1 MNSHAASPSKQVDLT
16 TCDRELIH
24 CPGLIQPHGVLLA
37 IPDLEGPITF
47 VSANTEAFLK
57 RPLEDVLGGRLRDVL
72 APDQA
77 DMLIRV
83 LQDDPVDRLPR
94 YLCPVRIGGQTYNA
108 VAHRFRGP
116 IILELEP
123 CPTNVRVSFAA
134 LYPLV
139 SRFTNR
145 LQDAQKLEE
154 FYRLTVQEVRRLTG
168 FDRAL
173 IYQFDE
179 QFNGTVVAEDRND
192 RLPSYLDLRFPAAD
206 IPRQARELYRVMR
219 TRLIVDTEYE
229 PVPIVAASSSG
240 DALDLTYSTLRSVSP
255 VHVEYMRNMDTPA
268 SMSISIVQAGRLWG
282 LICCHHHEPRFVP
295 FEVRAACDSLGQV
308 VAMQLS
314 ARQSRIDYEKR
325 LEHRAGHTKLLA
337 QMAGE
342 PDFMVSLAANP
353 QTLLDYVSA
362 RGAAIV
368 TPDRCTL
375 VGRTPDED
383 QVRALADWLFTDCR
397 QEVYSSHMLA
407 QEFPAAKGYQTIAS
421 GLLAVSISQIHAGYL
436 MWFRPEVKQTVTWG
450 GDPRKVVDGE
460 RISPRKS
467 FEAWKDLVS
476 GQALAWSDSEVE
488 AASDLRN
495 SIVGIVLRA
504 AEERAELTSELERS
518 NKELEAFSYSVSHD
532 LRAPFRHIVGFSELL
547 REQAFDRLTEEE
559 RRYIDTVI
567 SSAEFAGALVD
578 NLLTYSRMGRS
589 KLDRVRVDM
598 NKLVQEVRNDL
609 STEERGRQIDWHVD
623 ELPNVQGDLMMLRL
637 AVQNLLANALKYT
650 RDRAKAV
657 IQVTCERHP
666 GEYVFAVCDNGVG
679 FDMDYVEKLFGVFQ
693 RLHRSEEFEGTGI
706 GLANVRRIVARH
718 GGRTWAEGRPG
729 EGASFFFTLPT
740 DRSSTAG

>member
-1 MNSHAASPSKQVDLT
+1 MSSRAASSIQQVDLT
-16 TCDRELIH
+16 TCDREPIH
-24 CPGLIQPHGVLLA
+24 RPGLIQPHGLLLA
-37 IPDLEGPITF
+37 IPELEGPITF
-47 VSANTEAFLK
+47 ASDNTEAFLN
-57 RPLEDVLGGRLRDVL
+57 RPLQNVLGGRLRDVL
-72 APDQA
+72 EPTQA
-77 DMLIRV
+77 DALIRV
-83 LQDDPVDRLPR
+83 LKDDPVDRLPR
-94 YLCPVRIGGQTYNA
+94 YLCPVQVGDKTYNA

-123 CPTNVRVSFAA
+123 CPANVRVSFAA

-145 LQDAQKLEE
+145 LQDAEKLED

-179 QFNGTVVAEDRND
+179 HFNGTVVAEDRND

-206 IPRQARELYRVMR
+206 IPQQARELYRLMR
-219 TRLIVDTEYE
+219 TRLIVDAEYE
-229 PVPIVAASSSG
+229 PVPIVAAGSSS

-268 SMSISIVQAGRLWG
+268 SMSISIAQAGQLWG

-314 ARQSRIDYEKR
+314 ARQSRIDYEQR
-325 LEHRAGHTKLLA
+325 LEHRASHTKLLA

-342 PDFMVSLAANP
+342 PDFIASLASIP
-353 QTLLDYVSA
+353 QALMDYVSA
-362 RGAAIV
+362 QGAAIV
-368 TPDRCTL
+368 MPERCTL
-375 VGRTPDED
+375 VGKTPDED
-383 QVRALADWLFTDCR
+383 HVKALADWLYADRR
-397 QEVYSSHMLA
+397 QEVFASHKLGE
-407 QEFPAAKGYQTIAS
+407 EFPAAKGYETVAS
-421 GLLAVSISQIHAGYL
+421 GLLAISISQIHAGYL

-450 GDPRKVVDGE
+450 GDPRKVTDGE

-476 GQALAWSDSEVE
+476 GQAVAWNVSEVE
-488 AASDLRN
+488 AANDLRS

-504 AEERAELTSELERS
+504 AEERAELTSELQRS

-547 REQAFDRLTEEE
+547 REQAFDRLTEVE

-598 NKLVQEVRNDL
+598 GKLVQEVRNDL
-609 STEERGRQIDWHVD
+609 VAEQRGREVDWHVN
-623 ELPNVQGDLMMLRL
+623 ELPKVQGDLMMLRL
-637 AVQNLLANALKYT
+637 AVQNLLSNALKYT
-650 RDRAKAV
+650 RDREKAV
-657 IQVTCERHP
+657 IEVTCEQQP
-666 GEYVFAVCDNGVG
+666 GEYVFAVRDNGVG
-679 FDMDYVEKLFGVFQ
+679 FDMEYVEKLFGVFQ

-740 DRSSTAG
+740 DRPSSAG